1 MDESNFIIYFIS
13 FYFNFLSREAKNVS
27 IEKLSNSEILV
38 KPKFATCKV
47 REEMNRNADK
57 IHNIYDM
64 FSYSA
69 KKFASKRCLGR
80 RPLLEEIK
88 VNVNGKMEEK
98 LKLGDDY
105 VWNNFQEVEE
115 KIINVSNGLAGIL
128 NLKERDNTIIFAD
141 TCIEWFVTVMACF
154 RNNYKVATLYTNLGT
169 NGIR

>member
-1 MDESNFIIYFIS
+1 
-13 FYFNFLSREAKNVS
+13 
-27 IEKLSNSEILV
+27 
-38 KPKFATCKV
+38 
-47 REEMNRNADK
+47 MNRNADK

-154 RNNYKVATLYTNLGT
+154 RNNCKVATLYTNLGT